1 MYINNVGRGKRRT
14 GRLASYLIVGLINA
28 LMDPAS
34 IIASFI
40 TLFAIMDP
48 FASLPLFLTSTKG
61 CKDSE
66 ILGVASRAVLIA
78 GIVAVLFAIVG
89 PPLLVALSI
98 TLSDFKV
105 AGGIVLILLGLENAL
120 NFSLSPPG
128 KKSDGLDSATVL
140 IATPLL
146 TGPGLMTSLIVLGNE
161 YDFASVLA
169 ALAGALLLSWLL
181 LIKAADIRK
190 GVGDKVVTVIS
201 RVIGLILIAMGI
213 AFIRTGMVG

>member
-1 MYINNVGRGKRRT
+1 MYIN
-14 GRLASYLIVGLINA
+14 IGLINA
-28 LMDPAS
+28 LMDSAS

-61 CKDSE
+61 CRDSE
-66 ILGVASRAVLIA
+66 VTGVASRAVAMA
-78 GIVAVLFAIVG
+78 GIVAVLFAIAG
-89 PPLLVALSI
+89 PLLLAALSI

-120 NFSLSPPG
+120 NFSLAQPRKRSE
-128 KKSDGLDSATVL
+128 GLDSATVL

-161 YDFASVLA
+161 YDFATVLA
-169 ALAGALLLSWLL
+169 ALGGALFLSWLL
-181 LIKAADIRK
+181 LVKAADIRK
-190 GVGDKVVTVIS
+190 GVGDRVVTVIS
-201 RVIGLILIAMGI
+201 RVIGLVLIAMGI
-213 AFIRTGMVG
+213 AFVRTGVIG